1 MENQAKDRIL
11 SSFLQA
17 SDINMDEK
25 ITKKD
30 WIEFGEKNIFPKEL
44 IEINLKSAKNYSI
57 LKNLSNMIV
66 GNGFNVNSP
75 QAIKFIENEYCKTT
89 LNDILE
95 MISLDFVLTGAFSLN
110 IVWSRDGKSI
120 SKIKYIPVEKVR
132 IAKQDEDDLD
142 IDESVEDYFL
152 CDDWGNI
159 RKNKPKFIKGFDPK
173 DTSERSQLIYVKR
186 NTPGME
192 FYSLPHYI
200 GALNWVRLDYHVSEY
215 HLNNA
220 LNGYHPS
227 MLINLSTGIPS
238 VEEQRR
244 VKIKMDEMFKGTA
257 SAGKMMLTFSE
268 GKDTAPTIEPLNLSD
283 SDKKYVDID
292 KLIMDNLLI
301 ANNITNPM
309 LVGIMVPGQLGGGQE
324 LVDSFNLL
332 QITIINSYQKIIEE
346 TFNELSSYNNVSEEI
361 KISELNYSKKEE
373 KLIEEVDVVAS
384 IENEKNK

>member
-1 MENQAKDRIL
+1 MDPNKEISKDRII

-25 ITKKD
+25 ITKKE
-30 WIEFGEKNIFPKEL
+30 WVEFGEKNLFPKEL

-66 GNGFNVNSP
+66 GNGFNPKTPAGISFV
-75 QAIKFIENEYCKTT
+75 ENQYSKLT
-89 LNDILE
+89 LNGILE
-95 MISLDFVLTGAFSLN
+95 KISLDFVLTGAFSLN
-110 IVWSRDGKSI
+110 VIWSRDGKSI
-120 SKIKYIPVEKVR
+120 SKIKYVPVEKVR
-132 IAKQDEDDLD
+132 IAKVEDEDLD
-142 IDESVEDYFL
+142 VDESIEDYYL

-173 DTSERSQLIYVKR
+173 DTSQRSQLVYVKR

-192 FYSLPHYI
+192 YYSLPHYI
-200 GALNWVRLDYHVSEY
+200 GAINWVRLDYHVSEY

-244 VKIKMDEMFKGTA
+244 VKSKMDEMFKGTS

-283 SDKKYVDID
+283 SDKKYIDID

-309 LVGIMVPGQLGGGQE
+309 LVGIMIPGQLGGGSE

-332 QITIINSYQKIIEE
+332 QITLINSYQSIIEE
-346 TFNELSSYNNVSEEI
+346 TFNELASFNNIQEQL

-373 KLIEEVDVVAS
+373 KIIEE
-384 IENEKNK
+384 